1 MKRLENKK
9 AVVTGGASGI
19 GKAIVERFVDEGA
32 KVIIADLDEAL
43 GKKLAENLGENTYFF
58 KVDVSRSNEVS
69 QLISFAEAKL
79 NGLDIMV
86 NNAGIGAAAT
96 VELTDEEVWNNLIN
110 INLKGT
116 FFGMKYA
123 IPSLRKNGGGSIVN
137 ISSIAALV
145 GLPERAAY
153 SAAKGGII
161 SLTKAAAI
169 DHVSENIRI
178 NCIAPGTTDTPWIKR
193 ITDSQ
198 PDPKKAR
205 EEMFARQPHGRLV
218 TPEEI
223 AAMVTYLVSDE
234 AASVV
239 GAVMVVD
246 GGMTAR

>member
-1 MKRLENKK
+1 MKRLKNKK

-19 GKAIVERFVDEGA
+19 GKAIVERFIDEGA
-32 KVIIADLDEAL
+32 KVVIADIDENSAKNL
-43 GKKLAENLGENTYFF
+43 SQKFKENSFYF
-58 KVDVSRSNEVS
+58 KVDVSLSEEVKK
-69 QLISFAEAKL
+69 LISFAELKL
-79 NGLDIMV
+79 GGLDIMV

-96 VELTDEEVWNNLIN
+96 VEFTDEKVWDNLMN

-116 FFGMKYA
+116 FLGMKYSVPA
-123 IPSLRKNGGGSIVN
+123 IRRNGGGSIIN

-153 SAAKGGII
+153 SAAKGGIV
-161 SLTKAAAI
+161 SLTKSAAI
-169 DHVSENIRI
+169 DYVSENIRI

-198 PDPKKAR
+198 PDPIKAK
-205 EEMFARQPHGRLV
+205 ESMLARQPHGRLV

-223 AAMVTYLVSDE
+223 AAMAAYLASDE
-234 AASVV
+234 AASII